1 MINSIRYKISKIIT
15 HNNTFKADKS
25 VEQVCGLNACY
36 VDAQKVRG
44 GKMKTNK
51 IIISMLSALMLVSI
65 FASCASNRSIT
76 SSDEEKIIFNYAH
89 HGILPSYLD
98 YFGKEPEYEVHGPRN
113 TDELDKKHGWNEACT
128 VTCEAEETVYRIR
141 YVKNLSWTIDTVEI
155 FSLTDDLFL
164 GKYVGKPKNVVLEDF
179 PNGWTDNGYAIFYES
194 QDFLI
199 SFIYKKE
206 KIYYINILTR
216 TEKAERDSARRPE
229 KIDTDEI
236 QHSPL
241 IAKNITLDGTNWIK
255 TQFKNNLT
263 GKPISNRR
271 CIIYVIQGYETFE
284 IHTKTDENGW
294 IYVINLPD
302 GEYYFNFENDV

>member
-1 MINSIRYKISKIIT
+1 MIF
-15 HNNTFKADKS
+15 NTFKADKS
-25 VEQVCGLNACY
+25 VRQVCGLNACY

-51 IIISMLSALMLVSI
+51 IIISMLSAFMLVI
-65 FASCASNRSIT
+65 ILAACATNRSIK

-113 TDELDKKHGWNEACT
+113 TDKKKKKHGWNEACT
-128 VTCEAEETVYRIR
+128 VTCEGEETVYRIR

-155 FSLTDDLFL
+155 FSPTDDLFL

-199 SFIYKKE
+199 SFIYSE
-206 KIYYINILTR
+206 ENISYINILTKP
-216 TEKAERDSARRPE
+216 EKAEKDSARLPK

-241 IAKNITLDGTNWIK
+241 IAKDITLDGTNWVK

>member
-1 MINSIRYKISKIIT
+1 
-15 HNNTFKADKS
+15 
-25 VEQVCGLNACY
+25 
-36 VDAQKVRG
+36 
-44 GKMKTNK
+44 MKTNK
-51 IIISMLSALMLVSI
+51 IIISMLSAFMLVI
-65 FASCASNRSIT
+65 ILAACATNRSLE
-76 SSDEEKIIFNYAH
+76 SSAPKKTIFDYAH

-128 VTCEAEETVYRIR
+128 VTCQAEEFVYRIK

-199 SFIYKKE
+199 SFIYSE
-206 KIYYINILTR
+206 ENISYINILTKP
-216 TEKAERDSARRPE
+216 EKAEKDSARLPK

-241 IAKNITLDGTNWIK
+241 IAKDITLDGTNWVK

>member
-1 MINSIRYKISKIIT
+1 M
-15 HNNTFKADKS
+15 
-25 VEQVCGLNACY
+25 
-36 VDAQKVRG
+36 DAQKVRG

-51 IIISMLSALMLVSI
+51 IIISMLSAFMLVI
-65 FASCASNRSIT
+65 ILAACATNRSIK

-128 VTCEAEETVYRIR
+128 VTCEGEETVYRIR
-141 YVKNLSWTIDTVEI
+141 YVKNRSWTIDSVEI
-155 FSLTDDLFL
+155 FSPTDDLFL
-164 GKYVGKPKNVVLEDF
+164 GKYIGKPKIDVLEDF
-179 PNGWTDNGYAIFYES
+179 PNGGLDNGNAIFYES

>member
-1 MINSIRYKISKIIT
+1 
-15 HNNTFKADKS
+15 
-25 VEQVCGLNACY
+25 
-36 VDAQKVRG
+36 
-44 GKMKTNK
+44 MKTNK
-51 IIISMLSALMLVSI
+51 IIISMLSAFMLVI
-65 FASCASNRSIT
+65 ILAACATNRSLENSAPKKT
-76 SSDEEKIIFNYAH
+76 IFDYAH
-89 HGILPSYLD
+89 HGILPSYSD
-98 YFGKEPEYEVHGPRN
+98 YFGKEPEYEVYGPKD
-113 TDELDKKHGWNEACT
+113 TDIFDKKYGWREACS
-128 VTCEAEETVYRIR
+128 VTCQAEEFVYRIK

-155 FSLTDDLFL
+155 FSPTDDLFL

-199 SFIYKKE
+199 SFIYSE
-206 KIYYINILTR
+206 ENISYINILTKP
-216 TEKAERDSARRPE
+216 EKAEKDSARLPK

-241 IAKNITLDGTNWIK
+241 IAKDITLDGTNWVK

-302 GEYYFNFENDV
+302 GEYYFNFEDDV